1 MNSKVVDGFE
11 MSSRSFANHLC
22 FTGAYVMEALK
33 DEYPYASILSHCIWP
48 YESGEVIVQNYNA
61 LLTLS
66 RLQDSVDGIIIS
78 QNEYLSSTCRKKF
91 GIQRPSFDNMNDV
104 AAHALASIFLPVS
117 WRTAEPVQLK
127 EVFPPKVSK
136 QQGSQRS
143 NADHDVISIYEPG
156 HRVLLLSDLV
166 STLCVHPGYHLLS
179 LRFTP
184 QASHWYPL
192 LELL

>member
-1 MNSKVVDGFE
+1 
-11 MSSRSFANHLC
+11 
-22 FTGAYVMEALK
+22 MEAMK
-33 DEYPYASILSHCIWP
+33 DEYPHASILSHCIWP

-104 AAHALASIFLPVS
+104 AAHALASIFLPAS
-117 WRTAEPVQLK
+117 WRTVEPVQLK

-136 QQGSQRS
+136 QQGILQN
-143 NADHDVISIYEPG
+143 NAADLDIISVYEPG
-156 HRVLLLSDLV
+156 HRVLLLADLV
-166 STLCVHPGYHLLS
+166 STLCAHPGFHLLS

-184 QASHWYPL
+184 HASH
-192 LELL
+192 